1 MFFFLFQVGVII
13 GKSGETIK
21 NLQQQSGAKI
31 QVTRDM
37 DSDPNSQTRPI
48 ELMGTPEQ
56 ISRAEQMI
64 SEVLAEV
71 LLMPLI

>member
-1 MFFFLFQVGVII
+1 MFFFFFQVGVII
-13 GKSGETIK
+13 GKSGDTIK

-37 DSDPNSQTRPI
+37 DADPNSQTRPV
-48 ELMGTPEQ
+48 ELTGTPEQ

-64 SEVLAEV
+64 NDVLAEV
-71 LLMPLI
+71 LFMRLI